1 MSTEAAPQTHEAR
14 MTFMEHLE
22 ELRNR
27 VFKAMIAVLAG
38 VVVGWNYKEP
48 LLAWLLKPLDIAWF
62 CRGRVCAPRTVVVWM
77 LHPRIF
83 EAARRAAGTPPPAT
97 LHFAGPTDA
106 FVAYF
111 KLAAMGGTL
120 LALPVL
126 FYQLWAF
133 IAPGLYSRE
142 KRLVVPFVLLSTAF
156 FVAGSL
162 FGYYLV
168 FPVGY
173 QWFLGFS
180 GVIPGTSTLI
190 VPTIM
195 MEDYLGFT
203 SQMLLAF
210 GVVFELPLLIFFMAL
225 AGIVTSK
232 QLFAFGRY
240 FTVIAF
246 ILAAVLTPSTDVY
259 SQVMLGAPLVALYFL
274 AAALAAVFGPKEAR
288 GFRKGLVA
296 EKAGAAPPPKGKP
309 DAPPPKKK

>member
-1 MSTEAAPQTHEAR
+1 MS
-14 MTFMEHLE
+14 FGEHLE
-22 ELRNR
+22 ELRTR
-27 VFKAMIAVLAG
+27 IFRALLAVLAG
-38 VVVGWNYKEP
+38 VVVGWNYKEQ
-48 LLAWLLKPLDIAWF
+48 LLAWLLRPLEIAWF
-62 CRGRVCAPRTVVVWM
+62 CRGRGCTPLGISAWM
-77 LHPRIF
+77 IHPARF
-83 EAARRAAGTPPPAT
+83 MEARARAGSPPGAT

-120 LALPVL
+120 IALPVI
-126 FYQLWAF
+126 FYQLWSF
-133 IAPGLYSRE
+133 VAPGLYDRE
-142 KRLVVPFVLLSTAF
+142 KKLVLPFVLFSTLF
-156 FVAGSL
+156 FVAGAL

-173 QWFLGFS
+173 EWFLGFS
-180 GVIPGTSTLI
+180 GLIPGTSATI

-210 GVVFELPLLIFFMAL
+210 GVVFEMPLFIFFMAL

-232 QLFAFGRY
+232 QLFSFGRY

-246 ILAAVLTPSTDVY
+246 VLAAILTPSTDVY
-259 SQVMLGAPLVALYFL
+259 SQVMLGGPLVILYFV

-288 GFRKGLVA
+288 GFRKGLKPEPA
-296 EKAGAAPPPKGKP
+296 EKPARPEK
-309 DAPPPKKK
+309 

>member
-1 MSTEAAPQTHEAR
+1 MSAMAANVEAKMSFAD
-14 MTFMEHLE
+14 HLD
-22 ELRNR
+22 ELRSR
-27 VFKAMIAVLAG
+27 LFRALLAILAG
-38 VVVGWNYKEP
+38 VVVGWNYKEQ
-48 LLAWLLKPLDIAWF
+48 LLAWLLRPLEIAWF
-62 CRGRVCAPRTVVVWM
+62 CRGRDCRPPTIFGWM
-77 LHPRIF
+77 LHPGRF
-83 EAARRAAGTPPPAT
+83 ALARVQAGSPPGAT
-97 LHFAGPTDA
+97 IHFAGPTDA

-120 LALPVL
+120 IALPVI

-133 IAPGLYSRE
+133 VAPGLYDRE
-142 KRLVVPFVLLSTAF
+142 KKLVLPFVFLSTLF

-168 FPVGY
+168 FPIGY
-173 QWFLGFS
+173 EWFLGFS
-180 GVIPGTSTLI
+180 GMIPGSSAQI

-210 GVVFELPLLIFFMAL
+210 GVVFEMPLFIFFMAL

-232 QLFAFGRY
+232 QLFGFGRY

-288 GFRKGLVA
+288 GFRRGMKSQD
-296 EKAGAAPPPKGKP
+296 PPTKP
-309 DAPPPKKK
+309 RE